1 MICRLHSRPR
11 VCALCVGLCLLVH
24 LHCCHSDTPS
34 PTTPSDDALASK
46 AYLQEI
52 FAKYGNG
59 NVLTFDGFERLLHKL
74 GLGSDGHVIEV
85 DHMKTEV
92 VTALNCSR
100 HTRAVSSEETG
111 SGNGKVQEHGIDK
124 RAATTAVHR
133 KISDKVSLSVR
144 SLVWCVPD
152 ILDPILKDCGIPS
165 CFIMN

>member
-59 NVLTFDGFERLLHKL
+59 KVLTFDGFERLLHKL
-74 GLGSDGHVIEV
+74 GLGSDGHVIEIG
-85 DHMKTEV
+85 HMKTEV
-92 VTALNCSR
+92 VSALNCSK
-100 HTRAVSSEETG
+100 HTRSVSSQETG
-111 SGNGKVQEHGIDK
+111 RVNGKVQEHSIDK
-124 RAATTAVHR
+124 RAATTAVHL
-133 KISDKVSLSVR
+133 KISDKVSLR
-144 SLVWCVPD
+144 SLVCYVPD
-152 ILDPILKDCGIPS
+152 ILDS
-165 CFIMN
+165 MT